1 MGRNWNGS
9 VVLMVAVTIMSDIP
23 PQLKKIKRRA
33 LAPTYM
39 SNQERKGKKKQPQK
53 LRLRRDGTC
62 VSRCHRHTNVEL
74 ELLDVA
80 HRGEEDKSDCA
91 IGVKV
96 VSA

>member
-39 SNQERKGKKKQPQK
+39 SNQEKEKEKRNN
-53 LRLRRDGTC
+53 L
-62 VSRCHRHTNVEL
+62 
-74 ELLDVA
+74 
-80 HRGEEDKSDCA
+80 KS
-91 IGVKV
+91 
-96 VSA
+96 

>member
-1 MGRNWNGS
+1 MER
-9 VVLMVAVTIMSDIP
+9 ACPDVTD
-23 PQLKKIKRRA
+23 
-33 LAPTYM
+33 
-39 SNQERKGKKKQPQK
+39 
-53 LRLRRDGTC
+53 
-62 VSRCHRHTNVEL
+62 TNVEL